1 MKIFK
6 RSAVFIL
13 GFFLV
18 AGVAFAQ
25 GQQMM
30 QQQTAQ
36 PDSIS
41 DKELKKFATANQ
53 KMQKVRG
60 DIQKK
65 MMSEVKAALEDKEM
79 DEQRFQQ
86 IMMSKR
92 NKKADSINVTPKEEQ
107 TIKEIQPK
115 LMKVQQ
121 GAQQQMMSVIQESG
135 LNPQRFQVIMRAV
148 QSNPEVMKR
157 FQKITQDTMKKK

>member
-13 GFFLV
+13 GFFLI
-18 AGVAFAQ
+18 AGAAFAQ
-25 GQQMM
+25 GQQMK
-30 QQQTAQ
+30 QQQAAQ

-41 DKELKKFATANQ
+41 DKELKKFATASQ
-53 KMQKVRG
+53 KMQKVNG
-60 DIQKK
+60 EIQQK
-65 MMSEVKAALEDKEM
+65 MMAEVKAALKDKEM
-79 DEQRFQQ
+79 DEKRFQQ

-92 NKKADSINVTPKEEQ
+92 NKKMADSMNVTPQEEQ

-115 LMKVQQ
+115 LMKVRQ

-135 LNPQRFQVIMRAV
+135 LQPQRFQAIMRAV

-157 FQKITQDTMKKK
+157 FQKIAQDTMKK